1 MQYLFDNLPLDMIQ
15 YEIFPYLD
23 YDSRV
28 LANSMLPPVDRIRV
42 PLKKDAALQFALTYS
57 SMKIC
62 SNLKKLDTA
71 KGTGLRRL
79 ILKIYREI
87 PKHFHILEY
96 SEKARAEILKKSAEF
111 SDPNGDEYE
120 SSTHHMKRELPK
132 LCKVIIEMG
141 VKRPFIRN
149 VETSVRPGWSAV
161 KGAGPIR
168 VADNDALVRALLGRT
183 GKHLLRT
190 RSQIIQA
197 TSIGVTTIPRY

>member
-15 YEIFPYLD
+15 FEIFPYLD

-62 SNLKKLDTA
+62 SYLKKLDTVT
-71 KGTGLRRL
+71 GTARRRT

-96 SEKARAEILKKSAEF
+96 SDKARKEILKKSAEF
-111 SDPNGDEYE
+111 SDPNGDEYD
-120 SSTHHMKRELPK
+120 SSTLHMKKELPK
-132 LCKVIIEMG
+132 LCKAITEMAAQ
-141 VKRPFIRN
+141 RPFIRH
-149 VETSVRPGWSAV
+149 VETSMRPGWTAI
-161 KGAGPIR
+161 KGAAPIR
-168 VADNDALVRALLGRT
+168 IADNDAIARALLGKEGRW
-183 GKHLLRT
+183 T
-190 RSQIIQA
+190 RETIIQS
-197 TSIGVTTIPRY
+197 TDIGVTTVPRY